1 MDTAYQQTL
10 DYIYSFVDFEKN
22 MPQQLLHFDLRRVA
36 ALLERLGNPHLAAK
50 TVHIAGTKGKGSVAA
65 MVASV
70 LTASGYTTGLYT
82 SPHLHSYNERIRID
96 NVLITD
102 ADIVALVNRLKP
114 EIEEVNRAAAYGRL
128 TTFEI
133 TTALAFQYFRT
144 RGVDFQ
150 VIETGL
156 GGRLDATNVVDP
168 EVTVITSIS
177 LDHTAV
183 LGDTLAKI
191 AAEKAG
197 IIKPEKPVVSS
208 PQPDEVDEVL
218 EQTCKKK
225 GSNLIR
231 VGQDVTWEYLGSAN
245 ERQSL
250 HLKGRLGNYD
260 LTIPLLGRHQLD
272 NAAAAVAALEVL
284 KEKGFNVSAGSIA
297 HGLASVDWP
306 GRLQVLNRQPFLVVD
321 GAHNGESAARLRQ
334 ALRDYFTFDRAF
346 LIIGVSADKDLPG
359 IISELASGFDQVIA
373 TQSIHPRAMPA
384 PALVVELQRYGINAV
399 AAGDVSAAL
408 PLALRLAGPGDLI
421 CVTGSLF
428 VVAEAIE
435 HVRHHRP

>member
-1 MDTAYQQTL
+1 LDTAYQQTL

-36 ALLERLGNPHLAAK
+36 VLLERLGNPHLAAK

-96 NVLITD
+96 NALITD
-102 ADIVALVNRLKP
+102 VDIVTLVNKLKP
-114 EIEEVNRAAAYGRL
+114 DIEQVNRPATYGKL

-133 TTALAFQYFRT
+133 TTALAFQYFHLK
-144 RGVDFQ
+144 GVDFQ

-156 GGRLDATNVVDP
+156 GGRLDATNVVNP

-177 LDHTAV
+177 LDHMAV

-197 IIKPEKPVVSS
+197 IIKPGKPVVSS
-208 PQPDEVDEVL
+208 PQPDEVYRVL
-218 EQTCKKK
+218 EQTCRKNRT
-225 GSNLIR
+225 NLIR
-231 VGQDVTWEYLGSAN
+231 VGQDVTWEYRGTDN
-245 ERQSL
+245 EKQSVR
-250 HLKGRLGNYD
+250 LKGRLANYD

-272 NAAAAVAALEVL
+272 NAAVAVAALEVL
-284 KEKGFNVSAGSIA
+284 EESGYHVSAGSIA
-297 HGLASVDWP
+297 QGLAGVDWP
-306 GRLQVLNRQPFLVVD
+306 GRLQVLHRQPLLVVD
-321 GAHNGESAARLRQ
+321 GAHNGESAAKLRQ
-334 ALRDYFTFDRAF
+334 ALREYFKFDRAI

-359 IISELASGFDQVIA
+359 IVSELVQGFDQVIA

-384 PALVVELQRYGINAV
+384 PALVAELQQYGIHAT
-399 AAGDVSAAL
+399 ATEDVPAAL
-408 PLALRLAGPGDLI
+408 LLARKSAGTNDLI

-428 VVAEAIE
+428 VVADAIE
-435 HVRHHRP
+435 YVRHHRV